1 MLRTA
6 HNRHKKRI
14 RLLALLLALA
24 AVLSLTACGS
34 KQGTTGTEDQEGQ
47 AEEGSVVFHF
57 HGTAIPLG
65 EVFLYAQPVIENYDS
80 NYGMEIWNME
90 VPASDG
96 REQTLRSL
104 TRKDIIE
111 NIVKVKVLVEKASDY
126 GVSIDAEMK
135 KQIER
140 DTEAFWKNITDAQIE
155 QMELSRAQ
163 VERCMTD
170 NLLAV
175 RVYDAIMEQSGIEVS
190 DERARET
197 TFFDLCFSC
206 YTESSDGVVRPMEEA
221 AKKEQYDKAVQAYN
235 SLISPLDTGVERD
248 PASIAAYY
256 GLENSTYKT
265 MTPEEIRSE
274 YGKEIADMIYTLEDG
289 ATSLVTETEYGYHLF
304 YMKALTDR
312 DATDKRKEKIE
323 REEKNA
329 YFSKLYTEWLKEIDP
344 NYHYEDSVDFDV
356 YDRILF

>member
-1 MLRTA
+1 
-6 HNRHKKRI
+6 
-14 RLLALLLALA
+14 
-24 AVLSLTACGS
+24 
-34 KQGTTGTEDQEGQ
+34 
-47 AEEGSVVFHF
+47 
-57 HGTAIPLG
+57 
-65 EVFLYAQPVIENYDS
+65 
-80 NYGMEIWNME
+80 
-90 VPASDG
+90 
-96 REQTLRSL
+96 
-104 TRKDIIE
+104 
-111 NIVKVKVLVEKASDY
+111 
-126 GVSIDAEMK
+126 
-135 KQIER
+135 
-140 DTEAFWKNITDAQIE
+140 
-155 QMELSRAQ
+155 
-163 VERCMTD
+163 
-170 NLLAV
+170 
-175 RVYDAIMEQSGIEVS
+175 MEQSGIEVS

-235 SLISPLDTGVERD
+235 SLISPLDTGAERD

-256 GLENSTYKT
+256 GLENSSYKT